1 MWLRTAAALGLGALA
16 FAAPAAADAGPAS
29 ALRAEAGAYD
39 VTLPTGDTVHIGD
52 PVHVDDKVHTGG
64 GARNGGEGTAVTPG
78 PGRSPAFS
86 VRRSGGDL
94 YVVPDDRLADD
105 PERYNVTAL
114 HERRRRA
121 APEPRPKASG
131 EPVTVRVRSIARDGR
146 PGLGTA
152 GFLNVKDAA
161 IGNAH
166 RPLPGDPEAP
176 CTDERWSGSN
186 CVRLVPGT
194 YSVMGVVKTMPS
206 WAPSTGTGTGTG
218 KPLNYSLVG
227 YPEIE
232 ITGDTEIVLDAR
244 KAREVTVRTPEHA
257 TAPGSGA
264 ISHLMWTRGPAN
276 GPAVDEGVYMG
287 DGAALE
293 QRVFLQPSGRVRT
306 GTFEAYTRW
315 RLEAPAI
322 TMRAGSRSLR
332 PEYYPAAYFSDT
344 SDQFP
349 RLDGSA
355 LMRVADGD
363 RPGADLRGRLALV
376 QRRDGVPVAE
386 QVAGAAE
393 AGARMVAVYNDEPG
407 VNDDPG
413 GYGRRLKLPTVRL
426 SREEGLAVLR
436 GHTPVTA
443 KGNVNSPYQYDLL
456 FPEKGQISKNLDYV
470 ARTRDLAR
478 IDNAYHGG
486 ASMTVARYGRRPWED
501 FALAYSRPITGT
513 PRTRVEYVSADPE
526 TQWSAMAITP
536 EQPYNHAF
544 PGTEKPH
551 FVLGETKWQAYA
563 AGRRNT
569 HSWGEAPLTG
579 GISAQS
585 PIVRSGDQIRL
596 RVGMADAAQNFSDA
610 YSSSFPN
617 GFVTD
622 FRVYRDDELVAQT
635 AHKASGVLA
644 TTPQDAEY
652 RVEYDFADNAPGTR
666 LSARTRTSWTFRSA
680 HTTDVTELPLLQVG
694 YDAALDLRNRTRS
707 RTLRLTVG
715 HQDGSSAPLRGLS
728 LQTSFDDGGT
738 WTDVPVRGGLARLRG
753 NGTVS
758 LRVKAVDAQGG
769 AIVQETIRAYE
780 LH

>member
-1 MWLRTAAALGLGALA
+1 MAMWLRTAAALGLGALA
-16 FAAPAAADAGPAS
+16 FATPAAADPGPAS

-39 VTLPTGDTVHIGD
+39 VTLPTGDTVH
-52 PVHVDDKVHTGG
+52 VDDTVRVGG
-64 GARNGGEGTAVTPG
+64 GGTTVTPAA
-78 PGRSPAFS
+78 GRTAAFS
-86 VRRSGGDL
+86 VRHSGGDL

-114 HERRRRA
+114 HERRRPA
-121 APEPRPKASG
+121 APEPKASG
-131 EPVTVRVRSIARDGR
+131 ELVTVRVKSIARDGR

-152 GFLNVKDAA
+152 GFLNVKDAS

-206 WAPSTGTGTGTG
+206 WAPSTGPG
-218 KPLNYSLVG
+218 KPLDHSLVG

-257 TAPGSGA
+257 TAPGPGA

-287 DGAALE
+287 DGATLE
-293 QRVFLQPSGRVRT
+293 QRVFLQPSAPVRT

-322 TMRAGSRSLR
+322 TMRAGSRSLH

-355 LMRVADGD
+355 HMRVADGD

-376 QRRDGVPVAE
+376 QRQDGVPVAE
-386 QVAGAAE
+386 QVGRAAE

-413 GYGRRLKLPTVRL
+413 GYGRQLKVPTVRL

-436 GHTPVTA
+436 GRTTVTA
-443 KGNVNSPYQYDLL
+443 KGIVDSPYQYDLL
-456 FPEKGQISKNLDYV
+456 FPEKGQVSKNLNYV

-478 IDNAYHGG
+478 IDNAYHGSG
-486 ASMTVARYGRRPWED
+486 SMTVARYSRRPWED
-501 FALAYSRPITGT
+501 FALAYSRPVTGT

-536 EQPYNHAF
+536 EQPYNNAF
-544 PGTEKPH
+544 PGPDTPH
-551 FVLGETKWQAYA
+551 FVLGESKWKAYK
-563 AGRRNT
+563 AGERNA
-569 HSWGEAPLTG
+569 HSWAEAPLTG

-585 PIVRSGDQIRL
+585 PIVRAGDQIRL
-596 RVGMADAAQNFSDA
+596 RVGMADAARNFSDA

-622 FRVYRDDELVAQT
+622 FRVYRGDELVAQT
-635 AHKASGVLA
+635 AHKASGVLT
-644 TTPQDAEY
+644 TTPDDAEY
-652 RVEYDFADNAPGTR
+652 RVEYDFANNAPGTR
-666 LSARTRTSWTFRSA
+666 LSTRTRTSWTFRSA
-680 HTTDVTELPLLQVG
+680 HTTDVTVLPLLQVG
-694 YDAALDLRNRTRS
+694 YEATLDLRDRTRS
-707 RTLRLTVG
+707 KTLRLTVG
-715 HQDGSSAPLRGLS
+715 HQDGSSARLRRLS
-728 LQTSFDDGGT
+728 LQTSFDDGAT
-738 WTDVPVRGGLARLRG
+738 WTDVPLRNGVARLRG
-753 NGTVS
+753 KGTVS
-758 LRVKAVDAQGG
+758 LRVTAEDAQGS
-769 AIVQETIRAYE
+769 AIVQETVRAYE
-780 LH
+780 LR